1 MALLARALSL
11 NSAHMERDLAGAR
24 LSPGD
29 FRRLA
34 AACQL
39 DVHFPKDFQTWTAL
53 VDAGARALAEQGA
66 QVSEI
71 PLNVDDF
78 VGWCQRVDV
87 TPCLDALRAYLI
99 LIRRRQHIPGKSP
112 TGPRAKPRA
121 SQRREPPKRGA
132 FRSPTTSHGQ
142 VADDVPPQ
150 SCPVI
155 PLSSPRARCDRSLT
169 RLSKSCAL
177 S

>member
-1 MALLARALSL
+1 MALLACALSL
-11 NSAHMERDLAGAR
+11 NSARMERDLAGAC

-53 VDAGARALAEQGA
+53 VDAGTRALAEQGA

-78 VGWCQRVDV
+78 VSWCQRVDV

-99 LIRRRQHIPGKSP
+99 LIHRRQHIPGKSP

-121 SQRREPPKRGA
+121 SQRREPPKRGE
-132 FRSPTTSHGQ
+132 FRSQTMPHGQ
-142 VADDVPPQ
+142 LEDGLLPQ
-150 SCPVI
+150 PCPI
-155 PLSSPRARCDRSLT
+155 SRPSSPSERGAT
-169 RLSKSCAL
+169 GH
-177 S
+177 